1 MLTEIYLGRACSCQE
16 IILRTETAG
25 QVGAVREWDAA
36 ARQRDLHSLPG
47 RQVSRLALECATL
60 QACIEPVAL

>member
-1 MLTEIYLGRACSCQE
+1 MLTEIYLGRACSCHE
-16 IILRTETAG
+16 ILRTETAG
-25 QVGAVREWDAA
+25 QVGAVCERDAA

-60 QACIEPVAL
+60 QARIEPVAL